1 MANVDVLGWD
11 KKKVGSVDLDAS
23 VFDVKVKKEI
33 LQTVVR
39 WQLACRRQ
47 GTHKTKTRGEVS
59 GGGKKPFKQKGTGN
73 ARQGSIRSPLMPGG
87 GIAFGPEPRD
97 YSYVLPKKVK
107 RLGLRTALSFLKK
120 EGRLFVLDA
129 LTSTDG
135 KTKELAKRLEGFGL
149 TKAILIDAK
158 VEDKFNRASRNLPK
172 FRYMGVEG
180 LNVYDLLKYD
190 NVILAKG
197 SIGAIVERCGEAGF
211 KAAKATK
218 QAAVTSTA
226 VNPKAPKL
234 KVSSKAAKKKNSAK
248 ASKAEKN

>member
-1 MANVDVLGWD
+1 MASVDVLGWD
-11 KKKVGSVDLDAS
+11 KKKVGSVDLDAA

-47 GTHKTKTRGEVS
+47 GTHKAKTRGEVS

-73 ARQGSIRSPLMPGG
+73 ARQGSIRSPIMPGG

-120 EGRLFVLDA
+120 EGRLFVVDA
-129 LTSTDG
+129 MTSTDG
-135 KTKELAKRLEGFGL
+135 KAKDMAKKLKDFGL
-149 TKAILIDAK
+149 TKAMLIDAK
-158 VEDKFNRASRNLPK
+158 VEDKFNLATRNLPK

-190 NVILAKG
+190 NVVLAKG
-197 SIGAIVERCGEAGF
+197 SIEAIIDRCGE
-211 KAAKATK
+211 KAPRKFAEASEAKPTP
-218 QAAVTSTA
+218 AAVDK
-226 VNPKAPKL
+226 N
-234 KVSSKAAKKKNSAK
+234 AKKKKMVKKSERT
-248 ASKAEKN
+248 AEKA